1 MLIRVLT
8 WLLVRANAKPPHSHR
23 EPFYQ
28 LKDRLLHR
36 FGRLI
41 GTEWQHIRKTCWSCD
56 DGVRDDGD
64 SCWKC
69 GGTGIYQQ
77 TWVLL
82 QRWEIGGAIFH
93 RPVRRTP
100 LDPHGVVTIH
110 GYITHPEYR
119 ADTTEALL
127 WLALLFDRRLFW
139 GVLRGGYLLDWSWHP
154 PSRRFTEAASG
165 SGPGASDSGGT
176 WWSPF
181 DHVGATNAGITSSGP
196 GALPGTAARRARM
209 SSRRS
214 SWPMRSPSDSRRTA
228 CDRWRDSPAVG

>member
-1 MLIRVLT
+1 MLIRVLA
-8 WLLVRANAKPPHSHR
+8 WLLICANAKPAHSHR
-23 EPFYQ
+23 EPFYR

-41 GTEWQHIRKTCWSCD
+41 GTEWQHIRKTCWSCE
-56 DGVRDDGD
+56 DGMRDDGD

-110 GYITHPEYR
+110 GYITHPE
-119 ADTTEALL
+119 
-127 WLALLFDRRLFW
+127 
-139 GVLRGGYLLDWSWHP
+139 
-154 PSRRFTEAASG
+154 
-165 SGPGASDSGGT
+165 
-176 WWSPF
+176 
-181 DHVGATNAGITSSGP
+181 
-196 GALPGTAARRARM
+196 
-209 SSRRS
+209 
-214 SWPMRSPSDSRRTA
+214 
-228 CDRWRDSPAVG
+228 